1 MDDGLPV
8 TVRESRFAA
17 IRRARASLDF
27 AFEAG
32 IFHDDETL
40 RGGEIDIVYQSVG
53 RHIPLL
59 LLLLRFH
66 HVDEV
71 GRLERPSQ

>member
-53 RHIPLL
+53 RQIP
-59 LLLLRFH
+59 
-66 HVDEV
+66 
-71 GRLERPSQ
+71 